1 MQLKI
6 LYYKII
12 IMMKFLMMVMLKV
25 FHNQL
30 EKYQLN
36 FINILYSNNNE
47 QQMEVILLMLLLLL
61 IMKLML
67 KQHLNIIY
75 TRHI

>member
-1 MQLKI
+1 
-6 LYYKII
+6 
-12 IMMKFLMMVMLKV
+12 MMKFLMMVMLKV

-47 QQMEVILLMLLLLL
+47 QQMEEMEVMLMLLLLL
-61 IMKLML
+61 IMKLMS